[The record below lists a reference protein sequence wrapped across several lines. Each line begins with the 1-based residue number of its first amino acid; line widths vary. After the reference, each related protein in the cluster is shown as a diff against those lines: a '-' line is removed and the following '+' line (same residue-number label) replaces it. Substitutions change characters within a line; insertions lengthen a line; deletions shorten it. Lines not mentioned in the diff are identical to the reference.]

1 MPLAH
6 RATLSDVEAL
16 CGYLLTKPT
25 GATTNEAKAVLD
37 PGVLDPRKISAIKT
51 WNLIDD
57 TTGKMRLTERGRGV
71 AKDKGARKTKY
82 LREVL
87 SEVPAYM
94 AIIERAVHRSEFS
107 VPATDVSAHW
117 HQHFRSEASE
127 NDDILNQQAICFF
140 QIAEGADLGR
150 LVIGRRGQP
159 TRFEFDEANTRGFVE
174 ATDTPAVETEEVAS
188 EHGEAEITPSTPPP
202 VSSGPSPA
210 ANTRVFITH
219 GKNRKIMEQIKR
231 AVVLGGFEPVVSV
244 QQETPAKP
252 VPQKVMDDMRTCF
265 AAVIHVGSE
274 AELTDKDGKGHRQI
288 NPNVL
293 IEIGAAMIHC
303 RERFI
308 LVVEDGLELP
318 SNLQGLYQCRYSG
331 EGLDWDAGMKILEA
345 LRGLK

>member
-1 MPLAH
+1 MALAH
-6 RATLSDVEAL
+6 RATFSDVEAL
-16 CGYLLTKPT
+16 CAYLLTKPT
-25 GATTNEAKAVLD
+25 GATTNEARAVLD
-37 PGVLDPRKISAIKT
+37 AGILDPRKITAIKT

-71 AKDKGARKTKY
+71 AKDKGAHKTKY

-159 TRFEFDEANTRGFVE
+159 TRFEFDEATTRGFVE
-174 ATDTPAVETEEVAS
+174 ATDTSVETEDIAS
-188 EHGEAEITPSTPPP
+188 KRGEAEITPSTLPP
-202 VSSGPSPA
+202 VSPGPSPG
-210 ANTRVFITH
+210 ANNRVFITH

-244 QQETPAKP
+244 QQETAAKP
-252 VPQKVMDDMRTCF
+252 VPQKVMDDMRSCF
-265 AAVIHVGSE
+265 AAVIHVGAES
-274 AELTDKDGKGHRQI
+274 ELTDKDGQGHRQI

>member
-1 MPLAH
+1 MSLAH
-6 RATLSDVEAL
+6 RATLADVEAI

-25 GATTNEAKAVLD
+25 GATINEAKAVLD
-37 PGVLDPRKISAIKT
+37 AGILDQRKIAALKL

-57 TTGKMRLTERGRGV
+57 TTGKMRLTERGRGI
-71 AKDKGARKTKY
+71 AKDKGARKAQF
-82 LREVL
+82 LRQIL

-94 AIIERAVHRSEFS
+94 AVIERAIHRAELSA
-107 VPATDVSAHW
+107 PATDVAAHW
-117 HQHFRSEASE
+117 HQHFRSDASE

-140 QIAEGADLGR
+140 QLAEGADLGR

-159 TRFEFDEANTRGFVE
+159 TRFEFDEVNARGFIEV
-174 ATDTPAVETEEVAS
+174 TE
-188 EHGEAEITPSTPPP
+188 TPSVEVDDPVDEREDAEDSPPP
-202 VSSGPSPA
+202 PA
-210 ANTRVFITH
+210 TAPPIAVTNNRVFITH

-252 VPQKVMDDMRTCF
+252 VPQKVMDDMRSCF
-265 AAVIHVGSE
+265 AAVIHVGAE
-274 AELTDKDGKGHRQI
+274 DELTDKNGKGHRQI

-308 LVVEDGLELP
+308 LVVEDGLDLP
-318 SNLQGLYQCRYSG
+318 SNLQGLYQCRYTG